1 MTTGSPILRLR
12 GIHKTYVVG
21 ESRVHALRGIDL
33 DIEAGEFTALEGPS
47 GCGKSTLLNICGL
60 LDRAD
65 QGELHLLGEKLNGAG
80 ERRFTRLRR
89 EHIGFVFQNYNL
101 LPVLS
106 AAENIEY
113 PLLLSRTPR
122 QARRRQVDAIIEQVG
137 LEAFAGHRPDHLS
150 GGQRQRVAIARALIN
165 RPRLVIADEPTANLD
180 TETASQMIELM
191 RGLGRSR
198 GTTFLIATH
207 DDRMARRCDRI
218 ITLLDGVA
226 GEKRENGGDHEMA

>member
-1 MTTGSPILRLR
+1 MTTGNPILCLR

-21 ESRVHALRGIDL
+21 ESRVRALRGIDL

-65 QGELHLLGEKLNGAG
+65 QGELGLLGENLDNAT
-80 ERRFTRLRR
+80 ERRLTRLRR
-89 EHIGFVFQNYNL
+89 GHIGFVFQNYNL

-122 QARRRQVDAIIEQVG
+122 QARQRQVDEIIEQVG
-137 LEAFAGHRPDHLS
+137 LEAFASHRPDHLS
-150 GGQRQRVAIARALIN
+150 GGQRQRVAIARALVN

-191 RGLGRSR
+191 QALGRSR

-207 DDRMARRCDRI
+207 DDRMARRCDRV

-226 GEKRENGGDHEMA
+226 GEKRS